1 MKMAHIS
8 TFALAGLLA
17 IAGPALAQQQETER
31 VNRTASIRAG
41 GQLRVKNFSGTVT
54 ITGARRGDVAIQ
66 AVRRAPRERLD
77 RIKLEVTETGSGV
90 TIEANRKAEGV
101 RDRDND
107 NVVHTQLDIQ
117 VPDDVTLDVE
127 VFSSDIKVVDVTR
140 PPAAAHVLRQHR
152 RHRRHRLGGSR
163 NVQRRHRIDAR
174 AGGRRP
180 RRFRQLQRD
189 APERRRHGHAVV
201 GQASRQRRHRHG
213 RQQRL
218 PVQDVLG
225 RCPHPL
231 IHKAAR
237 VIRDLPDLITGKS

>member
-17 IAGPALAQQQETER
+17 TAAPALAQQQETER

-41 GQLRVKNFSGTVT
+41 GQLRIKNFSGTVT

-66 AVRRAPRERLD
+66 AIRRAPRERLD

-127 VFSSDIKVVDVTR
+127 VFSSDIKVANVTG
-140 PPAAAHVLRQHR
+140 RQ
-152 RHRRHRLGGSR
+152 RLHTFSGNIEVTGATGS
-163 NVQRRHRIDAR
+163 VEAETFSGDIELTLAQG
-174 AGGRRP
+174 AGGRVDFDSFSGTLRSDGGMVT
-180 RRFRQLQRD
+180 RSSG
-189 APERRRHGHAVV
+189 RRHVSGVI
-201 GQASRQRRHRHG
+201 GTGGNNDYRFKTFSG
-213 RQQRL
+213 
-218 PVQDVLG
+218 D
-225 RCPHPL
+225 
-231 IHKAAR
+231 AR
-237 VIRDLPDLITGKS
+237 IR